1 MIVYKIK
8 HGIIK
13 KTKIVSKGSVTLSKI
28 RFFALGGLGENGKNM
43 YVVEVDQQFFI
54 LDAGI
59 KYPSAELY
67 GVDEIIPDYKVLIRA
82 KDRIKGIFL
91 SHAHEDH
98 VSALPHILKD
108 LNVPV
113 YATHFTMQIIEDLLK
128 DEGFDLSTLTLHTIS
143 QNSIIKFGNVRVTF
157 FSTTH
162 SIPESIGIAVH
173 TVDGSIV
180 YTSDFTFD
188 QSGDVK
194 YQTDFR
200 KINEIAEKKVLALL
214 TESLGSTLELNGGV
228 STQLNHR
235 LNSIYASANGRIIVS
250 LFSSDLR
257 KIQRIIDISLT
268 HKKRIAIIGRRA
280 QRIVDIAIQNGYL
293 NIPESSL
300 VNLRYVDDK
309 NKNDDKDIVCLVTGN
324 RHEPFFML
332 QRMCKKTDR
341 LIHISPQD
349 TVILM
354 TPPVPGTE
362 KMAARTLDI
371 LYRSDAQVMVVDKRL
386 LTSAHATAEEI
397 KMMINL
403 LKPTY
408 IIPTI
413 GEYRH
418 QYGVRRLAMEIGY
431 EQDKV
436 YLLDNGDV
444 LTFDGDDSYVSR
456 SEINVGEILIDGTAV
471 GDVNDF
477 VMKDRELLA
486 EDGALL
492 VVAHVS
498 PKSKSIL
505 GEVKIVTKGFVYVQE
520 SEEILG
526 KVKETFLEVSK
537 KHLEGKYINWN
548 EYKRDVRNEIN
559 RYIYQET
566 KRSPITIPVIISTE
580 G

>member
-1 MIVYKIK
+1 M
-8 HGIIK
+8 
-13 KTKIVSKGSVTLSKI
+13 SKL

-43 YVVEVDQQFFI
+43 YVVEVDKEYFI

-67 GVDEIIPDYKVLIRA
+67 GVDEIIPDYRVLIRV

-98 VSALPHILKD
+98 ISALPHILKD

-113 YATHFTMQIIEDLLK
+113 YATNFTMQIVTDLLLDEGYKLEDL
-128 DEGFDLSTLTLHTIS
+128 TLNTIS

-157 FSTTH
+157 FNTTH
-162 SIPESIGIAVH
+162 SIPESVGIAIH
-173 TVDGSIV
+173 TLDGLIV
-180 YTSDFTFD
+180 YTSDYTFD
-188 QSGDVK
+188 QSGDAK

-200 KINEIAEKKVLALL
+200 KINELSEKNVLALL
-214 TESLGSTLELNGGV
+214 IESLGSTLELNGGV
-228 STQLNHR
+228 SQNLNHR
-235 LNSIYASANGRIIVS
+235 LNSIYTNADGRIIVS

-257 KIQRIIDISLT
+257 KIQRIIDISLMH
-268 HKKRIAIIGRRA
+268 HKKLAIIGRRA

-293 NIPESSL
+293 NIPNESL
-300 VNLRYVDDK
+300 VNLRYIDDK
-309 NKNDDKDIVCLVTGN
+309 NKNDSNDIVALVTGN

-332 QRMCKKTDR
+332 QRMCKKADR
-341 LIHISPQD
+341 LIHIDEKD

-371 LYRSDAQVMVVDKRL
+371 LYRSDAQVKMVDKRL

-403 LKPTY
+403 LKPKY

-418 QYGVRRLAMEIGY
+418 QYGVKKLAQEIGY
-431 EQDKV
+431 EDENV
-436 YLLDNGDV
+436 FLIDNGDV
-444 LTFDGDDSYVSR
+444 ITFDNKEAYVSKN
-456 SEINVGEILIDGTAV
+456 EINVGEILIDGTAV

-486 EDGALL
+486 EDGAILL
-492 VVAHVS
+492 VAHVS
-498 PKSKSIL
+498 PKTKQIL

-520 SEEILG
+520 SEQLLN

-548 EYKRDVRNEIN
+548 DFKKDVRNEIS

-566 KRSPITIPVIISTE
+566 RRSPITIPVIISTE

>member
-1 MIVYKIK
+1 
-8 HGIIK
+8 
-13 KTKIVSKGSVTLSKI
+13 LSEI

-43 YVVEVDQQFFI
+43 YVVEVDKQLFI

-59 KYPSAELY
+59 KYPSSELY
-67 GVDEIIPDYKVLIRA
+67 GVDEIIPDYRILIRA
-82 KDRIKGIFL
+82 KDRIRGIFL

-98 VSALPHILKD
+98 ISALPHLLKD

-113 YATHFTMQIIEDLLK
+113 YATNFTMQVVMDMLK
-128 DEGFDLSTLTLHTIS
+128 DENYDLEDLTLNTIS

-162 SIPESIGIAVH
+162 SIPESVGIAVH
-173 TVDGSIV
+173 TLDGSIV

-188 QSGDVK
+188 QSGDIK

-200 KINEIAEKKVLALL
+200 KINELAEKNVLALL

-228 STQLNHR
+228 NDTLMHK
-235 LNSIYASANGRIIVS
+235 LNSVYTNADGRIIVS

-257 KIQRIIDISLT
+257 KIQRIVDISLAH
-268 HKKRIAIIGRRA
+268 HKKIAIIGRRA
-280 QRIVDIAIQNGYL
+280 QRIVDIAIEDGYL
-293 NIPESSL
+293 NIPKESL
-300 VNLRYVDDK
+300 VNLRYIDEK
-309 NKNDDKDIVCLVTGN
+309 NKNDAHDIVALVTGN

-341 LIHISPQD
+341 LIHITEQD

-371 LYRSDAQVMVVDKRL
+371 LYRSDAQVQMINKRL
-386 LTSAHATAEEI
+386 LTSAHATAEEL
-397 KMMINL
+397 KMMMNL
-403 LKPTY
+403 LKPKY
-408 IIPTI
+408 IIPAI

-418 QYGVRRLAMEIGY
+418 QYGVKKLAKEIGY
-431 EQDKV
+431 NEKDV
-436 YLLDNGDV
+436 FILNNGDV
-444 LTFDGDDSYVSR
+444 LTIKDKEAYVSKNDI
-456 SEINVGEILIDGTAV
+456 SVGEILIDGTAV
-471 GDVNDF
+471 GDVNDY

-492 VVAHVS
+492 IVAHIN
-498 PKSKSIL
+498 PKSKTIL
-505 GEVKIVTKGFVYVQE
+505 GEVQIVTRGFVYIQE
-520 SEEILG
+520 SEELLG
-526 KVKETFLEVSK
+526 KVKDMFLNVSK
-537 KHLEGKYINWN
+537 KHLGGKYINWN

-559 RYIYQET
+559 RFIYQET
-566 KRSPITIPVIISTE
+566 RRSPITIPVLISTE

>member
-1 MIVYKIK
+1 
-8 HGIIK
+8 
-13 KTKIVSKGSVTLSKI
+13 LSKI

-43 YVVEVDQQFFI
+43 YVVEVDKEYYI

-67 GVDEIIPDYKVLIRA
+67 GVDEIIPDYRVLVRI

-98 VSALPHILKD
+98 ISALPHILKD
-108 LNVPV
+108 LNVLV
-113 YATHFTMQIIEDLLK
+113 YATNFTMQIVKDLLVEEGYNL
-128 DEGFDLSTLTLHTIS
+128 DELTLNTIS

-157 FSTTH
+157 FNTTH
-162 SIPESIGIAVH
+162 SIPESVGIAIH
-173 TVDGSIV
+173 TLDGLIV
-180 YTSDFTFD
+180 YTSDYTFD
-188 QSGDVK
+188 QSGDIK

-200 KINEIAEKKVLALL
+200 KINELSEKNVLALL
-214 TESLGSTLELNGGV
+214 IESLGSTLELNGGV
-228 STQLNHR
+228 SSNLNHR
-235 LNSIYASANGRIIVS
+235 LNSIYANAEGRIIVS

-257 KIQRIIDISLT
+257 KIQRIIDISLL
-268 HKKRIAIIGRRA
+268 HNKKLAIIGRRA

-293 NIPESSL
+293 NIPNESL
-300 VNLRYVDDK
+300 VNLRYIDDK
-309 NKNDDKDIVCLVTGN
+309 NKNDSNDIVALVTGN

-332 QRMCKKTDR
+332 QRMCKKADR
-341 LIHISPQD
+341 LIHIDEKD

-371 LYRSDAQVMVVDKRL
+371 LYRSDAQVKVVDKRL

-403 LKPTY
+403 LKPKY

-418 QYGVRRLAMEIGY
+418 QYGVKKLAQEINY
-431 EQDKV
+431 SDDSIF
-436 YLLDNGDV
+436 LIDNGDV
-444 LTFDGDDSYVSR
+444 ITFDNKEAYVSK

-492 VVAHVS
+492 LVAHVS
-498 PKSKSIL
+498 PKNKQIL
-505 GEVKIVTKGFVYVQE
+505 GEVKIITKGFVYVQE
-520 SEEILG
+520 SEELLNQ
-526 KVKETFLEVSK
+526 VKETFVNVSK

-548 EYKRDVRNEIN
+548 DYKRDVRNEIS
-559 RYIYQET
+559 RFIYQET
-566 KRSPITIPVIISTE
+566 KRSPITIPVIISSE

>member
-1 MIVYKIK
+1 M
-8 HGIIK
+8 
-13 KTKIVSKGSVTLSKI
+13 SKI

-43 YVVEVDQQFFI
+43 YVIEVDQQYFI

-67 GVDEIIPDYKVLIRA
+67 GVDEIIPDYKVMVRV
-82 KDRIKGIFL
+82 KDRIRGIFL

-98 VSALPHILKD
+98 IAALPHLLKD

-113 YATHFTMQIIEDLLK
+113 YATNFTMQIVSDMLK
-128 DEGFDLSTLTLHTIS
+128 DEGYDLSTLTLNTIS

-157 FSTTH
+157 FNTTH
-162 SIPESIGIAVH
+162 SIPESVGIAIH
-173 TVDGSIV
+173 TIEGVIV

-188 QSGDVK
+188 QSSDIK

-200 KINEIAEKKVLALL
+200 KINELSEKNVLALL

-228 STQLNHR
+228 NANLNHR
-235 LNSIYASANGRIIVS
+235 LNSIYANAEGRIIVTA
-250 LFSSDLR
+250 FSSDLR
-257 KIQRIIDISLT
+257 KIQRIIDISLA
-268 HKKRIAIIGRRA
+268 HKKKIAIIGRRA
-280 QRIVDIAIQNGYL
+280 QRIVDIAIHSGYL
-293 NIPESSL
+293 TIPEESL
-300 VNLRYVDDK
+300 TTFRYIDDK
-309 NKNDDKDIVCLVTGN
+309 NKNDGNDVVALVTGN

-332 QRMCKKTDR
+332 QRMCKKSDR
-341 LIHISPQD
+341 LIHIDDKD

-362 KMAARTLDI
+362 KMAARTLDV
-371 LYRSDAQVMVVDKRL
+371 LYRSDAQVKMIDKRL

-403 LKPTY
+403 LKPKY

-418 QYGVRRLAMEIGY
+418 QYGVKRLAMEIGY
-431 EQDKV
+431 SPENIF
-436 YLLDNGDV
+436 LLDNGDV
-444 LTFDGDDSYVSR
+444 LNIDDKDTYVSR
-456 SEINVGEILIDGTAV
+456 NDINVGEILIDGTAV

-492 VVAHVS
+492 LVAYVS
-498 PKSKSIL
+498 PKTKQIL
-505 GEVKIVTKGFVYVQE
+505 GDVKIVTKGFVYVQE
-520 SEEILG
+520 SEELLN
-526 KVKETFLEVSK
+526 KVKETFMDVSK
-537 KHLEGKYINWN
+537 RHLEGKYINWN
-548 EYKRDVRNEIN
+548 DYKRDVRNEVN
-559 RYIYQET
+559 RFIYQET

-580 G
+580 SN